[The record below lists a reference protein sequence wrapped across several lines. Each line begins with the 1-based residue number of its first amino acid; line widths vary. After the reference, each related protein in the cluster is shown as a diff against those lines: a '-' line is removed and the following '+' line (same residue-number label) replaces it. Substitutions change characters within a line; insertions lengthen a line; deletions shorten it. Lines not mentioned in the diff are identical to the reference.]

1 MPQIKHIAIATNDAE
16 KTAKF
21 YSEVFGLRQVAA
33 LDGENARG
41 FMLSDGNVNMAILDF
56 QNDAVAGERGKDW
69 EGIHHIGFEV
79 ESLEEIEARLSSAGA
94 IGNGVGQP
102 GLARRTDRP
111 PPPERGD
118 QVRRP
123 QRRDD

>member
-33 LDGENARG
+33 LDGENAKG

-79 ESLEEIEARLSSAGA
+79 ESLEEIGGPPG
-94 IGNGVGQP
+94 IGQRFQRDGLGQP
-102 GLARRTDRP
+102 GAARRAVPAPAIRTW
-111 PPPERGD
+111 
-118 QVRRP
+118 RRSTRAP
-123 QRRDD
+123 TAR